1 MQRIAAHIIDFEGKI
16 YKMSVIELA
25 DDGKTVSIFPLTRE
39 IHSTTFIS
47 GKIRVKLVD
56 ARLIV
61 SQ

>member
-1 MQRIAAHIIDFEGKI
+1 MQRIAAHIIDFEGKT

-47 GKIRVKLVD
+47 GRICVKLVD

-61 SQ
+61 SK